1 MEVPGPV
8 RAGCNVWVLLLGDRS
23 LDLYEAYY
31 RFRDVPEVQGGIVL
45 LAGGAGLVAN
55 PVSAWTLRRSAG
67 HSLNV
72 EGAFLH
78 VMADLVGAI
87 GVVASGTLTL
97 AFGRRLADP
106 ILGVFLSLLVVAS
119 SWRLV
124 TKVFQVLL
132 EGSPATSTCT
142 AFVRR
147 WKTWK
152 ASP

>member
-1 MEVPGPV
+1 M
-8 RAGCNVWVLLLGDRS
+8 
-23 LDLYEAYY
+23 
-31 RFRDVPEVQGGIVL
+31 L
-45 LAGGAGLVAN
+45 LAGGAGLVVNLVA
-55 PVSAWTLRRSAG
+55 AWILRRSAG

-78 VMADLVGAI
+78 VMADLVGSI
-87 GVVASGTLTL
+87 GVVASGALTL
-97 AFGRRLADP
+97 AFGWWLADP
-106 ILGVFLSLLVVAS
+106 ILGVFIGLLVLAS

-124 TKVFQVLL
+124 AKVFQVLL
-132 EGSPATSTCT
+132 EGSTPTSTCT